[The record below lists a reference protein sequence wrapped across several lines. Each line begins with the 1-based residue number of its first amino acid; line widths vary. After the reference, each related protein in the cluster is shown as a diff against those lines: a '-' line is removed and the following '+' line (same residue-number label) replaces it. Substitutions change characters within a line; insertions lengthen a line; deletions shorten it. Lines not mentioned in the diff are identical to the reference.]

1 MLSGNPFIL
10 LIGILSFVVFFLLL
24 GTRASKK
31 QRERSNKINWSWL
44 FNISKKTGKTIL
56 KKTINEINK
65 FISDEVKKT

>member
-10 LIGILSFVVFFLLL
+10 LIGILSFVVFFFLL

-44 FNISKKTGKTIL
+44 FS
-56 KKTINEINK
+56 INK
-65 FISDEVKKT
+65 VNEKQPKIIEGKSEEIEDSKNE

>member
-31 QRERSNKINWSWL
+31 QRERNNKINWSWL
-44 FNISKKTGKTIL
+44 FKISKKTGKQPKIIDGES
-56 KKTINEINK
+56 KEIKDDKNE
-65 FISDEVKKT
+65 

>member
-10 LIGILSFVVFFLLL
+10 LIGILSLLVFFFLL

-44 FNISKKTGKTIL
+44 FS
-56 KKTINEINK
+56 INK
-65 FISDEVKKT
+65 VNEKQPKIIEGKSEEIEDSKNE

>member
-10 LIGILSFVVFFLLL
+10 LIGILSFLVFFFLL

-44 FNISKKTGKTIL
+44 FS
-56 KKTINEINK
+56 INK
-65 FISDEVKKT
+65 VNEKRPKIIEGKSEEIEDSKNE

>member
-10 LIGILSFVVFFLLL
+10 LIGILSFVVFFFLL

-44 FNISKKTGKTIL
+44 FS
-56 KKTINEINK
+56 INK
-65 FISDEVKKT
+65 VNEKRPKIIEGKSEEIEDSKNE

>member
-10 LIGILSFVVFFLLL
+10 LIGILSFLVFFFLL

-44 FNISKKTGKTIL
+44 FS
-56 KKTINEINK
+56 INK
-65 FISDEVKKT
+65 RNEKQPRIIEGEAQEIKDNEEK

>member
-10 LIGILSFVVFFLLL
+10 LIGILSFLVFFFLL

-44 FNISKKTGKTIL
+44 FS
-56 KKTINEINK
+56 INK
-65 FISDEVKKT
+65 GNEKQPKIIEGDSEKIEDSKNE

>member
-10 LIGILSFVVFFLLL
+10 LIGILSFVVFFFLL

-44 FNISKKTGKTIL
+44 FS
-56 KKTINEINK
+56 INK
-65 FISDEVKKT
+65 VNEKRPKIIEGKSEEIEDSNNE

>member
-10 LIGILSFVVFFLLL
+10 LIGILSFLVFFFLL

-44 FNISKKTGKTIL
+44 FNINKVNEKQPKIIEGKSEEIEDSK
-56 KKTINEINK
+56 NE
-65 FISDEVKKT
+65 

>member
-10 LIGILSFVVFFLLL
+10 LIGILSFLVFLFLL

-44 FNISKKTGKTIL
+44 FS
-56 KKTINEINK
+56 INK
-65 FISDEVKKT
+65 VNEKQPKIIEGKSEEIEDSKNE